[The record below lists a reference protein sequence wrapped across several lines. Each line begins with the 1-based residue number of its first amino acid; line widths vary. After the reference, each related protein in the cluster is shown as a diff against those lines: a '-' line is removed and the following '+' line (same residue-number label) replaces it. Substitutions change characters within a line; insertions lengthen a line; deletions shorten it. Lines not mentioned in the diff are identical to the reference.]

1 MKLHF
6 KMIETGLNSGI
17 LPDSQHF
24 SSSLKLNKYNTINLW
39 WVMPVS
45 ASAGSGS
52 GSWQVLFKN
61 NTVMLDGDDFGECVA
76 PPFSA
81 LAVKIKVVIL

>member
-1 MKLHF
+1 
-6 KMIETGLNSGI
+6 
-17 LPDSQHF
+17 
-24 SSSLKLNKYNTINLW
+24 
-39 WVMPVS
+39 MPVS

>member
-1 MKLHF
+1 
-6 KMIETGLNSGI
+6 
-17 LPDSQHF
+17 
-24 SSSLKLNKYNTINLW
+24 
-39 WVMPVS
+39 MPVS

-81 LAVKIKVVIL
+81 LVVIL